1 MDRFNLL
8 PTEQPRVQVT
18 GCNQDSDVQKK
29 LNKCLEDHLSESASS
44 SAGLTLSQLLDE
56 VKEDQDHRGA
66 LVRLAES
73 CLVLQGPFTARPLT
87 HWATSCSQATVS
99 AVLFLGGVR
108 GRGLGSCPAELSC
121 PIGRSCVH
129 RA

>member
-44 SAGLTLSQLLDE
+44 SAGTGRGILVTLSPSGYL
-56 VKEDQDHRGA
+56 RT
-66 LVRLAES
+66 
-73 CLVLQGPFTARPLT
+73 VLQ
-87 HWATSCSQATVS
+87 
-99 AVLFLGGVR
+99 
-108 GRGLGSCPAELSC
+108 
-121 PIGRSCVH
+121 
-129 RA
+129 